1 MNTVRIMQR
10 QGGETERDKDRQVFY
25 LIMLSIAKII

>member
-25 LIMLSIAKII
+25 LTMLSINC